1 MFSKA
6 ANAISIARPPFHVP
20 VSNIVLGLKCLI
32 SSAFLS
38 YLAGIISC
46 VTLSFDNLNIR
57 LPFESLNGIIL
68 ELEAPSIC
76 NT

>member
-6 ANAISIARPPFHVP
+6 ANAISMARPPFHVP

-38 YLAGIISC
+38 YLEGKISC
-46 VTLSFDNLNIR
+46 DTLSFDSSNTR
-57 LPFESLNGIIL
+57 LPLESLNGNIL
-68 ELEAPSIC
+68 ELDAPAIC
-76 NT
+76 IT